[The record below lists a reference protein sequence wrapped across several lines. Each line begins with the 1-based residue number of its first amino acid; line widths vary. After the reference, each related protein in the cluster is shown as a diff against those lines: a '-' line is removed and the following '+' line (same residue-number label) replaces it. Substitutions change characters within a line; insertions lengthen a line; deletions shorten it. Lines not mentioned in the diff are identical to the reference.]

1 MQGELSTPHQR
12 VIIGSLWST
21 WRLRA
26 QRKQLSL
33 HPTLDCL
40 SQQMPFPSPL
50 PVFSSKFPPHHNL
63 LWCTEWRNRK
73 WWYNLWSHMTLFCHF
88 LWMRQA
94 SVFADFFLSFK
105 KWKERLKLLN
115 CKVKV
120 PLVTGAIWVSRTRQE
135 KLTMLC
141 SPSYFRTYFWGVSH
155 TFLQKQAGNFLL
167 STFIFRNN
175 VTAVISGYLI
185 NPNWTG
191 EWCNAPCPLKGL
203 VTPESSTVKILYVV
217 LSTFKANFVN

>member
-1 MQGELSTPHQR
+1 MKEQEM
-12 VIIGSLWST
+12 VIQSVITYDAFLPFFVDEAGQCLV
-21 WRLRA
+21 
-26 QRKQLSL
+26 KI
-33 HPTLDCL
+33 LD
-40 SQQMPFPSPL
+40 FG
-50 PVFSSKFPPHHNL
+50 
-63 LWCTEWRNRK
+63 
-73 WWYNLWSHMTLFCHF
+73 
-88 LWMRQA
+88 
-94 SVFADFFLSFK
+94 ADFFLSFK

-155 TFLQKQAGNFLL
+155 TFLQKQTGNFLR